1 MVSVLDAIEM
11 VNFVVLQMLNQTL
24 SWDMSHL
31 LKEYNHLPILVEDFY
46 VYKGRQSVFFFCV
59 CVMSLCYQDNNTDLM
74 NELGCISFA
83 ASTFWKTF

>member
-1 MVSVLDAIEM
+1 MMTWFQSFAIEM

-46 VYKGRQSVFFFCV
+46 VYKGRQSVVF
-59 CVMSLCYQDNNTDLM
+59 L
-74 NELGCISFA
+74 
-83 ASTFWKTF
+83 